1 MAKTQTSCPNCR
13 QPVVA
18 EVEQLFD
25 MNVDPQAKQKLLS
38 GLYNTV
44 QCPTCGYEGNLS
56 TPIVYHDPEKE
67 LLLTHF
73 PADLG
78 LPVNEQERLIGPLIN
93 KVVNNLPQE
102 KRKGYLFKPQTM
114 FTMQTMIEKILEG
127 DGITKEMLDAQQN
140 RVKLIEKLVMAPA
153 DAQLIIM
160 KEEDEKIDQDF
171 FVLLAR
177 LIEASAGQGDKEGAE
192 KLGELQQTLFEQTT
206 TGKELAESSRE
217 TNEAIAVIRDA
228 SKDGLTREKLLD
240 ILKNAG
246 SETKLRVMVSLVRTG
261 LDYEFYEIL
270 TKAVDSAE
278 EPEKSQLVELRTE
291 LLELTSEIDKA
302 VQIEMDRANKVL
314 DAIINAP
321 DLNQAL
327 NQNAQM
333 IDEFFVE
340 NLNNQLT
347 LARNNGDLERIEKLN
362 KLAAILQQLS
372 APPPEVA
379 FIEELL
385 KSKDETEV
393 NEVLEKNSDKIT
405 PEFLQVFNSI
415 VMQYDQQENIPQE
428 LKDKLRTSYET
439 TLKYSMKKQLTK

>member
-1 MAKTQTSCPNCR
+1 MAKTQTTCPNCR

-25 MNVDPQAKQKLLS
+25 MTVDPQAKQKLLS
-38 GLYNTV
+38 GLYNTI
-44 QCPTCGYEGNLS
+44 QCPNCGYDGSLS

-73 PADLG
+73 PADLS
-78 LPVNEQERLIGPLIN
+78 LSVNEQERLIGPLIN

-140 RVKLIEKLVMAPA
+140 RVKLIEKLVMATPE
-153 DAQLIIM
+153 AQLTIM
-160 KEEDEKIDQDF
+160 KEEDAKIDQDF
-171 FVLLAR
+171 FILLAR
-177 LIEASAGQGDKEGAE
+177 LIEASAGQGDKQGVG
-192 KLGELQQTLFEQTT
+192 KLAELQQTLFEQTT

-217 TNEAIAVIRDA
+217 TNDAIALIREA
-228 SKDGLTREKLLD
+228 SKEGLTREKLLD
-240 ILKNAG
+240 LLKNAG
-246 SETKLRVMVSLVRTG
+246 SENKLRVMVSLVRNG

-270 TKAVDSAE
+270 TRSIDGAE
-278 EPEKSQLVELRTE
+278 EPEKSQLVELRE
-291 LLELTSEIDKA
+291 KLLGLTAEIDKA
-302 VQIEMDRANKVL
+302 VQVEMERANQVL
-314 DAIINAP
+314 EAILSAP
-321 DLNQAL
+321 DVNQAL
-327 NQNAQM
+327 SQNVQM

-340 NLNNQLT
+340 NLNNQIAV
-347 LARNNGDLERIEKLN
+347 ARNNGDLARIEKLN
-362 KLAAILQQLS
+362 KIASFIQQAS

-385 KSKDETEV
+385 KSKDEAEV
-393 NEVLEKNSDKIT
+393 NAILEKNADKIT
-405 PEFLQVFNSI
+405 SEFLQVFNSI

-439 TLKYSMKKQLTK
+439 TLKYSMKKQLKN